1 MTIRGTRL
9 TAPERSVPTP
19 SARARLAGVTLLLA
33 ITLGACADRSG
44 TPALSARPGLP
55 SATPGLPHAT
65 KALTTAEPGQSTA
78 ASQGA
83 NVDLARIAI
92 SLEPFATVGGGPL
105 AMAALPD
112 GSGRL
117 LVAAQDG
124 KVWLLGADGAVGGSP
139 MLDLGPRIS
148 TGGERGLLGIAPH
161 PSFPTDPRVF
171 VDYTDTNGDT
181 IVASFRLAPGD
192 AGRLD
197 PDSFQQL
204 LFVDQPYPNHNGGAL
219 AFGPDGDLYV
229 SLGDGGSGGDPQG
242 NGQNLD
248 TLLGKILRLDVDGT
262 ATYLVPPDNP
272 FASGGGKAEIWLYG
286 LRNPWRLSFDRET
299 GDLWI
304 GDVGQNAWEE
314 VDVARAGVGG
324 LNFGWRVMEGTHCYN
339 ADTCQR
345 DGLTPPATDY
355 GRDLGCTVIGGYVY
369 RGAAY
374 DFLRGAYLFADYCSG
389 NLFAL
394 DAGASGYAPPTPV
407 GSGGNGIAALGQDAS
422 GELYVLNLD
431 GTISRVVATQR

>member
-1 MTIRGTRL
+1 
-9 TAPERSVPTP
+9 V
-19 SARARLAGVTLLLA
+19 VV
-33 ITLGACADRSG
+33 TLGALLAAMWLVACVDR
-44 TPALSARPGLP
+44 PLAP
-55 SATPGLPHAT
+55 SATGTRSTSPAPPPSATAVPGRSAPASSAGPPSTPLDLT
-65 KALTTAEPGQSTA
+65 RLAL
-78 ASQGA
+78 
-83 NVDLARIAI
+83 

-124 KVWLLGADGAVGGSP
+124 KVWLLSADGTVAGSP
-139 MLDLGPRIS
+139 MLDLGPRIT
-148 TGGERGLLGIAPH
+148 TGGEQGLLGIAPH

-181 IVASFRLAPGD
+181 IVASFRMPAGD
-192 AGRLD
+192 ASRLD
-197 PDSFQQL
+197 PDTFQQL
-204 LFVDQPYPNHNGGAL
+204 LFVDQPYANHNGGAL

-242 NGQNLD
+242 NGQRLD
-248 TLLGKILRLDVDGT
+248 TLLGKILRLRVDGT
-262 ATYLVPPDNP
+262 ETYLIPPDNP
-272 FASGGGKAEIWLYG
+272 FAIGGGKPEIWLLG

-314 VDVARAGVGG
+314 VDVARAGAGG

-339 ADTCQR
+339 ADTCER
-345 DGLTPPATDY
+345 DDLTLPATDY

-369 RGAAY
+369 RGAAW

-394 DAGASGYAPPTPV
+394 DASATAYAAPTLV
-407 GSGGNGIAALGQDAS
+407 GTGGNGIAAWGQDAG
-422 GELYVLNLD
+422 GELYVLDLD
-431 GTISRVVATQR
+431 GTISKVVATRR